1 MDVEST
7 SAAVGGRRRRTRN
20 RRKGSNGVAADTSA
34 IVEKESASIE
44 PSKPVATSA
53 SSTATATVSSSSGP
67 SVAAKTQQIV
77 LEKKK
82 KPTKLVLVPRGRRL
96 LKKTFKARRIRM
108 HIDNTPKTM
117 KRTRQFRQ
125 RIDGMSD
132 AQVREAVVVAKLARA
147 ETVARAPGGLLR
159 EMLRDYHSLRGGL
172 F

>member
-7 SAAVGGRRRRTRN
+7 SATVGGRRRRTRN

-34 IVEKESASIE
+34 IVEKENVSIE

-53 SSTATATVSSSSGP
+53 TASSSSGP